1 MNNKHWIVL
10 FVVVLF
16 VTTTISKPVVPVI
29 VPIIGAIAGA
39 AGAGAGAAG
48 VGISASGC
56 KNNCFLNDWKARDA
70 TCSSGKYSYNGPVH
84 GKCYCC
90 R

>member
-1 MNNKHWIVL
+1 MNNKNWIVL

-16 VTTTISKPVVPVI
+16 VSTTLSKPVVPI
-29 VPIIGAIAGA
+29 IFAAIGAAAGTAGA
-39 AGAGAGAAG
+39 AAGATG
-48 VGISASGC
+48 VGISASAC
-56 KNNCFLNDWKARDA
+56 KSNCFLNDWQARDR
-70 TCSSGKYSYNGPVH
+70 TCSSGKYSYDGPVH